1 MKKVLIFVLT
11 FAALLLANAVYS
23 QNQPFSFKNS
33 ELLSEIDN
41 VVVAAPDMVQIMN
54 EDASDEKNGEM
65 YKVARILDVN
75 MNMDNCGT
83 TDVLADGTKIWRVRI
98 ACEGAKALKVM
109 CEDFYIPNGA
119 ELFLY
124 NENRQQV
131 VNVDA
136 SNNPKFGT
144 YYSPKM
150 IQGDA
155 LYMEYVQPASVV
167 GTPVFNI
174 NQIAYFYR
182 GVDAF
187 VGYYA
192 QKRETGFGES
202 LSCEVN
208 VNCPAGANW
217 QDQKKGVAEIF
228 VISGWS
234 GGFCSGT
241 LVNNTSNDGTPY
253 FLTADHCGGVDAAG
267 SVGQWEFYFNFEA
280 SGCTNPT
287 SEPQYQTVTGCQIK
301 ARPNGGQADG
311 TDFLLLLLNTTEDDL
326 EAIGAYYNGWDRSDQ
341 TTDAATGIHHP
352 AGDIKKISII
362 TSEMTLSTFNSGNNS
377 PTPNGHWRT
386 TWNASTGFTEGGSS
400 GSPLFRN
407 SNKLVMGTLSGGPSY
422 NCNSS
427 QSMLYD
433 MYGRFDL
440 HWENGGTS
448 NANRL
453 KPWLDPNNTGAETCE
468 GRYPGSGTDPNPPD
482 PNTLTA
488 DFSANPTTVER
499 GGTVAFRD
507 ASTGNPTSWSW
518 IFQGGNPSTST
529 SQNPSV
535 VYQNPGTYNVTLT
548 VSNANGEDTR
558 TKNAYITVSENGNVP
573 DPNGEL
579 SAAFVASSYNI
590 TIGECINF
598 TDRSSGSPTS
608 WTWTFQGAETVTSN
622 QQNPT
627 NICYNTPGA
636 YNVTLYVQNAD
647 GDYDSEV
654 CEGCIIVENN
664 PTLPIADFEAN
675 ITVIPVGGV
684 VRFTNLSQN
693 GPFDQWAWH
702 FYGGTPE
709 TSSDSVPP
717 IIAYTEIGTYDVE
730 LRCRKTNGIQD
741 IELKQGYI
749 RVVPQSDQRPEAN
762 FTSDKTLIRPGETV
776 NFIDLSRSN
785 PYRWNWEF
793 EGGTPATSNQPNPSV
808 VYTTEG
814 TYNVKLTVSNNIG
827 ADEITKEMYI
837 VVSATDPCTEPP
849 VADFSAV
856 NRNIA
861 YGTEVFFENLSTNG
875 VAYSSWTFEG
885 GSPRTSTEFS
895 PTSGVLYSTPGIYDV
910 TLLVSNS
917 CGSSTITKERYV
929 YVFNSG
935 VASYCDT
942 LSNVSTGDVIG
953 GKSVSGTWGYYAGQN
968 GKKIKGYADYF
979 NTYTFTQV
987 EALLVPVTQA
997 VYGSTDASVR
1007 FYVWADDNGK
1017 PGEELGNKKVLI
1029 RNLSANQTNVVRFN
1043 EPVLVNGPFHVGFKV
1058 NYTDSDNDDVS
1069 DDLFVVPVVTNRP
1082 ANGLNTMSVL
1092 KNNVWYS
1099 TPEFLSFNTTL
1110 PIEPVSCL
1118 TGIEELEAEENAIDV
1133 YPNPTTGM
1141 LNISFNNMPE
1151 SGVCR
1156 VEIYD
1161 ALGRLVIGRLQTSE
1175 LVSAMGTI
1183 SMDISS
1189 YPEGLYIV
1197 RISTPNFVAN
1207 KKIML
1212 TK

>member
-1 MKKVLIFVLT
+1 MKKVLIFVLS
-11 FAALLLANAVYS
+11 FVALLFANAVYS
-23 QNQPFSFKNS
+23 QNQPFSFKHS
-33 ELLSEIDN
+33 DLLSEIDN
-41 VVVAAPDMVQIMN
+41 VVVASPDMVQIMN

-83 TDVLADGTKIWRVRI
+83 TDILADGTKVWRVRI

-109 CEDFYIPNGA
+109 CEEFYIPNGA

-131 VNVDA
+131 VKVDA

-155 LYMEYVQPASVV
+155 LYLEYIQPASVV
-167 GTPVFNI
+167 GEPVLNI
-174 NQIAYFYR
+174 DALSYFYR

-202 LSCEVN
+202 YDCEVN

-228 VISGWS
+228 IISGWS

-253 FLTADHCGGVDAAG
+253 FLTADHCGGVEAAS

-301 ARPNGGQADG
+301 ARPSGAQASG
-311 TDFLLLLLNTTEDDL
+311 TDFLLLLLNTTEDNL
-326 EAIGAYYNGWDRSDQ
+326 EQIGAYYNGWDR
-341 TTDAATGIHHP
+341 TDVAAPHSTGIHHP
-352 AGDIKKISII
+352 SGDIKKISIV
-362 TSEMTLSTFNSGNNS
+362 TSELTLETFQQGN
-377 PTPNGHWRT
+377 TPNGHWRT
-386 TWNASTGFTEGGSS
+386 TWSASTGFTEGGSS
-400 GSPLFRN
+400 GSPLFRDA
-407 SNKLVMGTLSGGPSY
+407 NKLVMGTLSGGPY
-422 NCNSS
+422 YDCSS
-427 QSMLYD
+427 SASMLYD
-433 MYGRFDL
+433 VYGRFDL

-448 NANRL
+448 SANQL
-453 KPWLDPNNTGAETCE
+453 KPWLDPNNTGAETCP
-468 GRYPGSGTDPNPPD
+468 GRYPNSGTDPEPPT
-482 PNTLTA
+482 PGNLTA
-488 DFSANPTTVER
+488 DFTGNPTTVNV

-518 IFQGGNPSTST
+518 TFQGGNPSTST

-535 VYQNPGTYNVTLT
+535 VYSTAGTYNVTLT
-548 VSNANGEDTR
+548 ISDGTSEDTE
-558 TKNAYITVSENGNVP
+558 TKNAYITVSENGVTPP
-573 DPNGEL
+573 DPDGEL
-579 SAAFVASSYNI
+579 AAAFVASSYNI
-590 TIGECINF
+590 TIGDCINF
-598 TDRSSGSPTS
+598 TDLSSGSPTS
-608 WTWTFQGAETVTSN
+608 WNWTFQGAETITSTE
-622 QQNPT
+622 QNPT
-627 NICYNTPGA
+627 NICYNTPGT
-636 YNVTLYVQNAD
+636 YNVTLYVQNAN

-654 CEGCIIVENN
+654 CENCIVVENN

-675 ITVIPVGGV
+675 MTIIPVGGV

-693 GPFDQWAWH
+693 GPFNQWAWH
-702 FYGGTPE
+702 FEGGTPE
-709 TSSDSVPP
+709 NVSDSVPP
-717 IIAYTEIGTYDVE
+717 VIAYNEVGTYNVE
-730 LRCRKTNGIQD
+730 LRCRKTNGVQD
-741 IELKQGYI
+741 IELKENYI
-749 RVVPQSDQRPEAN
+749 KVVPQSDERPTAN
-762 FTSDKTLIRPGETV
+762 FTSNKTLIRPGETV
-776 NFIDLSRSN
+776 NFIDLSLAN

-793 EGGTPATSNQPNPSV
+793 EGGTPATSIQPNPSV
-808 VYTTEG
+808 VYNTEG

-827 ADEITKEMYI
+827 SDEIVKEMYI
-837 VVSATDPCTEPP
+837 VVSATDPCTEAPR
-849 VADFSAV
+849 ADFVAT
-856 NRNIA
+856 NRAIA
-861 YGTEVFFENLSTNG
+861 YGTEVMFENLSTNG
-875 VAYSSWTFEG
+875 VSYSQWTFEG

-895 PTSGVLYSTPGIYDV
+895 PTSGVRYSTPGIYDV

-917 CGSSTITKERYV
+917 CGSSTITKQEYI
-929 YVFNSG
+929 YVFNGAVS
-935 VASYCDT
+935 AYTDT
-942 LSNVSTGDVIG
+942 LSNISTGDVTG
-953 GKSVSGTWGYYAGQN
+953 ERSVSGTWGYYAGHN
-968 GKKIKGYADYF
+968 GKKIKGYAEYF
-979 NTYTFTQV
+979 QTHTFTQV
-987 EALLVPVTQA
+987 SALLVPVSHA
-997 VYGSTDASVR
+997 VYGENTSYVR
-1007 FYVWADDNGK
+1007 FYVWDDDNGL
-1017 PGEELGNKKVLI
+1017 PGEELGSKKVLI
-1029 RNLSANQTNVVRFN
+1029 RNITAGQVNVVRFDT
-1043 EPVLVNGPFHVGFKV
+1043 PAQVSGPFHVGFKI
-1058 NYTDSDNDDVS
+1058 NYPDNDNDDIS

-1092 KNNVWYS
+1092 KSNVWYS
-1099 TPEFLSFNTTL
+1099 CPDYLYFNTSL
-1110 PIEPVSCL
+1110 PIEAIADL

-1133 YPNPTTGM
+1133 YPNPTTGL

-1197 RISTPNFVAN
+1197 RISTPTFVAN